1 MPRTARRTGP
11 KARIL
16 LRAIL
21 VATATV
27 AVTGDAARAAVTF
40 SATVT
45 PPAPGT
51 AGAPNPVAVG
61 LRATLP
67 APSADAAP
75 RPINGLQISLPDGFA
90 TTLASVP
97 SCLEPRFAAR
107 GAAGCPADTRLGAG
121 SASFVYVAGSLRF
134 NASTDELMLFHGARR
149 RTASGYESTVL
160 LYARVTKP
168 IYYVFSIAGTIED
181 RQPPLGPLVT
191 FDLGDVVNP
200 AEGGTVSVTRAAFDV
215 ERGFAAGPC
224 GAGGRWTFGLR
235 LQYVTGAA
243 ETPAAHA
250 ACGPDTIAPVLRASA
265 RSGRA
270 APGARL
276 PVRLSEPA
284 RVVVALQRR
293 AGERWRTARRVRFDV
308 PEGSTVLRIRRARGR
323 PLRPGSY
330 RARLQAF
337 DAAGLASAKRVVTFR
352 LR

>member
-1 MPRTARRTGP
+1 MLAAALAVTA
-11 KARIL
+11 A
-16 LRAIL
+16 
-21 VATATV
+21 VAA
-27 AVTGDAARAAVTF
+27 TGDAAHAAVTF

-67 APSADAAP
+67 APSANAKP
-75 RPINGLQISLPDGFA
+75 RPIRGLQISLPDGFA
-90 TTLASVP
+90 TTLASIP
-97 SCLEPRFAAR
+97 SCLKPRFAAR
-107 GAAGCPADTRLGAG
+107 GAAGCPADTRLGGG

-134 NASTDELMLFHGARR
+134 KASTDELMLFHGERR
-149 RTASGYESTVL
+149 RTPSGHGSTL
-160 LYARVTKP
+160 HLYARVTTP
-168 IYYVFSIAGTIED
+168 IHYVFSIAGTIED
-181 RQPPLGPLVT
+181 RQPSLGPLVS

-200 AEGGTVSVTRAAFDV
+200 PEGGTVYVTRAAFDID
-215 ERGFAAGPC
+215 RGLAAGPC

-235 LQYVTGAA
+235 LQYVTGAVD
-243 ETPAAHA
+243 TPVAHA

-270 APGARL
+270 ALGARL
-276 PVRLSEPA
+276 AVRLSEPA

-293 AGERWRTARRVRFDV
+293 AAGARWRTERRVRFDAA
-308 PEGSTVLRIRRARGR
+308 EGSSVLRIRRARGR
-323 PLRPGSY
+323 PLPPGRY

-337 DAAGLASAKRVVTFR
+337 DAAGLASAKRIVAFR